1 MKIRD
6 KTLKADVAVRD
17 RDCLARPCYR
27 PRRDPGILIPG
38 IGYRERS
45 GGNGGYEC
53 GWREVHGCP
62 NPAPPAWTTEDTAGA
77 KKWEPRG
84 SLELHPQNNHVP
96 SNKKAPRKGL
106 IYLAYLVAT
115 ARFELATSAL

>member
-6 KTLKADVAVRD
+6 KNLKAEVAVRD
-17 RDCLARPCYR
+17 RACLALPCYL
-27 PRRDPGILIPG
+27 PSRDPGILIPG

-62 NPAPPAWTTEDTAGA
+62 NPAPPSLDNGRHRGR
-77 KKWEPRG
+77 KKNG
-84 SLELHPQNNHVP
+84 SLGG
-96 SNKKAPRKGL
+96 A
-106 IYLAYLVAT
+106 
-115 ARFELATSAL
+115 